1 MRNGGKMLLTTV
13 RHWVGNWRGRQRF
26 ATMASAALLVTGPLT
41 GCAGTHL
48 PAVAA
53 NSSAPLAAPCGSS
66 GLAGY
71 ARTELFFG
79 KSIPGSGTVTDASFT
94 QFLDHEV
101 TPRFPAGFTVVPVMG
116 QYRETNGVI
125 DHESSDMLIVFY
137 ARDSAS
143 DASKKIDEIRGA
155 YTKTFHQESVLR
167 EDEQASC
174 VSFWAEN
181 AQPDA

>member
-1 MRNGGKMLLTTV
+1 MFTTV
-13 RHWVGNWRGRQRF
+13 RYWVGNWRGHRRS
-26 ATMASAALLVTGPLT
+26 AIMVGAALLVAGPLT

-53 NSSAPLAAPCGSS
+53 NSSVPLAAPCGSG

-79 KSIPGSGTVTDASFT
+79 KLIPGGGTVTDASFA

-101 TPRFPAGFTVVPVMG
+101 TPRFPAGFKLVPAMG
-116 QYRETNGVI
+116 QHRETNGVI
-125 DHESSDMLIVFY
+125 DHEASDMLILFY

-155 YTKTFHQESVLR
+155 YNKIFHQESVLR
-167 EDEQASC
+167 EDAQASC
-174 VSFWAEN
+174 VSF
-181 AQPDA
+181 